1 MVGTE
6 NSNCINN
13 CSLFVGKKTT
23 MADFDKVVLA
33 SIQLTHKFM
42 DNRLDI

>member
-1 MVGTE
+1 MGTE

-13 CSLFVGKKTT
+13 CSLFAEKKTT
-23 MADFDKVVLA
+23 MADFNKVVLA

-42 DNRLDI
+42 DDKQDR